1 MDVAWTAF
9 CSLGEE
15 KEKAEK
21 LAIEAVEKIE
31 EVIKGKKFFGGESI
45 GYLDI
50 ALGWIAHWLPI
61 WEEVASLHIVDPIK
75 FPATT
80 AWVKNFLN
88 HGVIKDNLPER
99 ERMLVYFHKRRKTL
113 SSIPHP

>member
-1 MDVAWTAF
+1 MDVARTALY
-9 CSLGEE
+9 SQGEA

-50 ALGWIAHWLPI
+50 ALGWIAQWLPI
-61 WEEVASLHIVDPIK
+61 WEEVASVHIVDPIK

-88 HGVIKDNLPER
+88 HRVIKDNLPER
-99 ERMLVYFHKRRKTL
+99 ERMLVYYHQRRKTL